1 MQALL
6 AELSAWS
13 PVELIAAILAL
24 AYLVLAAR
32 QNFWC
37 WPCALVSTAIYLWLF
52 FERALYQQSL
62 LQVFYI
68 AMAIYGWWHWR
79 RGGAGDGALTV
90 SRWQPAQ
97 HAVAASLVLA
107 LTLVTG
113 WLEARFTP
121 APYPYLDAFTTW
133 GSVVTTW
140 MVARKVL
147 ENWLYWLVVD
157 SVMVYLSYVARL
169 PATVLL
175 FVIYLGIVVAGFFA
189 WRRSLYT

>member
-6 AELSAWS
+6 GELSAWS
-13 PVELIAAILAL
+13 PVELIAVVLAL

-32 QNFWC
+32 QNPWC
-37 WPCALVSTAIYLWLF
+37 WPCALVSSAIYLWLF

-79 RGGAGDGALTV
+79 RGGAGKGALAV
-90 SRWQPAQ
+90 SRWQPSQ
-97 HAVAASLVLA
+97 HAAAAGLVLA
-107 LTLVTG
+107 LTLLTG
-113 WLEARFTP
+113 WVEARFTS
-121 APYPYLDAFTTW
+121 APFPYLDAFTTW

-157 SVMVYLSYVARL
+157 AVMVYLSYLAAL

-175 FVIYLGIVVAGFFA
+175 FVIYLGIVVAGFLA
-189 WRRSLYT
+189 WRRSLPA